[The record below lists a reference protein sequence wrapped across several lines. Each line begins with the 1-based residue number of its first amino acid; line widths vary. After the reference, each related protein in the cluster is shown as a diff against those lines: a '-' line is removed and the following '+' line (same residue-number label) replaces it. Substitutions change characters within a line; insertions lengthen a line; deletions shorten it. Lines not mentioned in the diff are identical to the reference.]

1 MSGPQAVIDNIA
13 ECLRRC
19 GMMAK
24 LVFIGRILFADRSDP
39 DRTATRRVA
48 ADTGCPHT
56 ARQSR
61 KKVPELPKSA
71 LSVQAARLC
80 VLENPVAALPSNA
93 EEVQRQDDPAWQAS
107 SASFVQPLAVDRAL

>member
-1 MSGPQAVIDNIA
+1 MMSGSQAVINNIA

-19 GMMAK
+19 GMTAQ

-61 KKVPELPKSA
+61 KKF
-71 LSVQAARLC
+71 RLFQSR
-80 VLENPVAALPSNA
+80 LFRYRLLA
-93 EEVQRQDDPAWQAS
+93 
-107 SASFVQPLAVDRAL
+107 FVFWKIP